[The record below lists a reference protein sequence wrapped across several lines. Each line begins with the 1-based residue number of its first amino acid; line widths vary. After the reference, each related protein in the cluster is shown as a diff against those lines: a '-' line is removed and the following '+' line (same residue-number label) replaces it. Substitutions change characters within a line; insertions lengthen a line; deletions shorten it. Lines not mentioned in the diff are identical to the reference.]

1 MSIVLHKY
9 GWHGFSALRGMIAY
23 ERYERTNKDYT
34 AICSGLLAQLL
45 AKFCGAELSLPHYME
60 LAYPDRV
67 KPAAEDTRSGTEIV
81 ADLIKHLERKE

>member
-9 GWHGFSALRGMIAY
+9 GWHGFSALRSMIAY
-23 ERYERTNKDYT
+23 ERYERTNRDYT

-45 AKFCGAELSLPHYME
+45 AKFCGAELSLPHYMD

-67 KPAAEDTRSGTEIV
+67 RPAADTRSGTEII
-81 ADLIKHLERKE
+81 ADLIKGLEGKE